1 MLLDMYELGLH
12 VRGAAL
18 GILLATF
25 LTWFYTLGMPLR
37 FAAGIMIQALIFTT
51 ILLMVILWAMSKNLY
66 GRFMVFD
73 CIVVLHY
80 I

>member
-51 ILLMVILWAMSKNLY
+51 ILLMVILWITN
-66 GRFMVFD
+66 
-73 CIVVLHY
+73 
-80 I
+80 